1 LSVGLAKQVND
12 WVEKALE
19 NTHFEKVRDRKVIE
33 DAVVGSTGFE
43 KYEINLIDTPIIQ
56 RLRKIAQTGFAY
68 LLFPCANHTRF
79 EHTLGV
85 TAMANRFCQ
94 AIKNQEPGMLKD
106 EHYHEVRLA
115 GLLHDVGHGPFSHVS
130 EAAFS
135 MLPEFQEY
143 LQDPKFGNCTPK
155 PHEILS
161 YLIVTSKAFKEF
173 FRSNIQDKDYRI
185 NADFDRIG
193 CIIIGNM
200 EDQWEAYLADIING
214 PFDADKFDYILRDC
228 YFTGI
233 RMAVDINRILHTVS
247 IDTKKSFGRQGLIVD
262 LSGSIFV
269 EQILF
274 NKMLLFSS
282 LYHHHKERAAECMLK
297 SIFEIAR
304 DKELKINGLGLD
316 KVTDFL
322 SLTDLDFLHL
332 EGKPEELRNMISNLS
347 NRSLL
352 KRALVISWYTIKPS
366 NNLDKTKKEDEQKT
380 AYKRLLSIGKDPN
393 LVRKLREMIAEKIG
407 WKCSVYDIWIDL
419 PEPPNFREAKQ
430 VLVKITD
437 EQRERLDTIL
447 RVSHWLETYAENK
460 GKGHVFCPPD
470 HEIRKEVNKA
480 AQDVLKE
487 ALNIEFNDF
496 ATKYAKII

>member
-1 LSVGLAKQVND
+1 MSAGLAKQVDD
-12 WVEKALE
+12 WVKKILE
-19 NTHFEKVRDRKVIE
+19 NAHFEKIRDEKVIE
-33 DAVVGSTGFE
+33 DAVVGSTAFE
-43 KYEINLIDTPIIQ
+43 KHEINLIDTPIVQ
-56 RLRKIAQTGFAY
+56 RLRKIAQTGLAY

-85 TAMANRFCQ
+85 TAMADRFCR
-94 AIKNQEPGMLKD
+94 AIKSQKPRMLNN
-106 EHYHEVRLA
+106 EHYREVRLA
-115 GLLHDVGHGPFSHVS
+115 ALLHDVGHGPFSHVS

-135 MLPEFQEY
+135 VLPEFKEY
-143 LQDPKFGNCTPK
+143 LRNPDFGNCHPK
-155 PHEILS
+155 AHEILS
-161 YLIVTSKAFKEF
+161 YLIVTSEAFKGF
-173 FRSNIQDKDYRI
+173 FDSNIKGTNYSI
-185 NADFDRIG
+185 IVDFDRIG
-193 CIIIGNM
+193 NLIIGNM
-200 EDQWEAYLADIING
+200 ENQREAYLADMING

-247 IDTKKSFGRQGLIVD
+247 IDTKKSFGRQGLMVD

-297 SIFEIAR
+297 SVFELVRAR
-304 DKELKINGLGLD
+304 KLKINGLGLN

-322 SLTDLDFLHL
+322 SLTDLDFLNP
-332 EGKPEELRNMISNLS
+332 ESKPEELKNIITNLFNRN
-347 NRSLL
+347 LL

-366 NNLDKTKKEDEQKT
+366 NSLNKTKREEEQKL
-380 AYKRLLSIGKDPN
+380 AYRKLVSIGKDPD
-393 LVRKLREMIAEKIG
+393 LVRELREMIAEKIG
-407 WKCSVYDIWIDL
+407 WKCSVYDIWLDL

-430 VLVKITD
+430 VLVRITD

-470 HEIRKEVNKA
+470 PQTREEINKA

-487 ALNIEFNDF
+487 VMNIEFNDF
-496 ATKYAKII
+496 ATKYAKIV